1 MNMRNERIQTD
12 TKKPLTAKRTY
23 AKKEVVANSE
33 ETTLYVGNL
42 RYTSTEKGLRA
53 VFSQFGQ
60 VGEIKFVT
68 DPQTDKNI
76 GIAFIKMA
84 NKTQALQ
91 AITAMNGYQLNGRT
105 LKVSEA
111 IPLKKKF
118 YETEYES
125 DDDVIS
131 NKATRQA
138 KPKTKKTTTAKPKGL
153 KVLFNYLGSKK

>member
-1 MNMRNERIQTD
+1 MRNERIKSD
-12 TKKPLTAKRTY
+12 TKKAIGPKKTY
-23 AKKEVVANSE
+23 AKKEVLANPE

-68 DPQTDKNI
+68 DPQTEKNI

-84 NKTQALQ
+84 NKAQALQ
-91 AITAMNGYQLNGRT
+91 AISAMNGYQLNGRT

-125 DDDVIS
+125 DDDVVS
-131 NKATRQA
+131 SKAPRLI
-138 KPKTKKTTTAKPKGL
+138 KPKTKKTATAKPKGL

>member
-1 MNMRNERIQTD
+1 MN
-12 TKKPLTAKRTY
+12 PKRTY
-23 AKKEVVANSE
+23 AKKEVLTNPE

-125 DDDVIS
+125 DDDVI
-131 NKATRQA
+131 NKKAPRLIKA
-138 KPKTKKTTTAKPKGL
+138 KTKKTAAAKPKGL

>member
-1 MNMRNERIQTD
+1 MRNERIKSE
-12 TKKPLTAKRTY
+12 TKKTTMSKKTY
-23 AKKEVVANSE
+23 AKKEIAATPE

-68 DPQTDKNI
+68 DPQTEKNI

-84 NKTQALQ
+84 NKAQALQ
-91 AITAMNGYQLNGRT
+91 AISAMNGYQLNGRT

-111 IPLKKKF
+111 IPLKKKY
-118 YETEYES
+118 YENSYEA
-125 DDDVIS
+125 DDDVKS
-131 NKATRQA
+131 KSDRPAM
-138 KPKTKKTTTAKPKGL
+138 KTKAKKTATAKPKGL